1 MTNEP
6 KQLSAEEIKHVR
18 EIIEKDKRW
27 RWLATGM
34 RNVAAWIVAI
44 LAAITIGWDWLV
56 RVIKGAAQ

>member
-1 MTNEP
+1 MTEHKP
-6 KQLSAEEIKHVR
+6 LTDDELKLVR

-44 LAAITIGWDWLV
+44 LAALTIGWDWFV
-56 RVIKGAAQ
+56 KIIKGAGT